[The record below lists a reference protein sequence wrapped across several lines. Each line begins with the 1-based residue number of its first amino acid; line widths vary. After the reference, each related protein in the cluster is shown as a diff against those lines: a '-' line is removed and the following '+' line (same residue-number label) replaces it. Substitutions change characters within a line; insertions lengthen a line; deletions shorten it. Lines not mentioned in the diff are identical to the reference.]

1 MDVSSWLLIEVS
13 ADSEVDSAFF
23 PLCLSSI
30 AANTGNNE
38 DDTES
43 CNCDTASIC
52 GLPKDGACHED
63 DQGFGESCGDED
75 VSYVSDCSNS
85 TMWMSIATLEDEVET
100 KIGKV
105 NINNVKEMEDRLF
118 WETCMAVGY
127 P

>member
-13 ADSEVDSAFF
+13 ADSEEDSAFF

-30 AANTGNNE
+30 AGNNE
-38 DDTES
+38 DDAES

-63 DQGFGESCGDED
+63 DQGFGESCG

-85 TMWMSIATLEDEVET
+85 TMSMWMSIATLEDEVET

-105 NINNVKEMEDRLF
+105 NNNVKEMEDRLF